1 MDLGGIIKWRD
12 TQNSRLYE
20 VFEVWKF
27 YFTSNEDWGFWVKL
41 YNIVISPA
49 KLFLFLRRKIAK
61 HWRRKN
67 RREAQL
73 FAVMN
78 FMIPAP
84 KSHDTKHRSH
94 DLAEVWREN
103 WLATRLWDSMHGV
116 RKHNI
121 INLQFNSLSI
131 QKLDVEV
138 LQNVSKMLAFD
149 LLENFYDECNKYS
162 LKRLVCE
169 CDIL

>member
-1 MDLGGIIKWRD
+1 
-12 TQNSRLYE
+12 
-20 VFEVWKF
+20 
-27 YFTSNEDWGFWVKL
+27 
-41 YNIVISPA
+41 
-49 KLFLFLRRKIAK
+49 
-61 HWRRKN
+61 
-67 RREAQL
+67 
-73 FAVMN
+73 
-78 FMIPAP
+78 
-84 KSHDTKHRSH
+84 
-94 DLAEVWREN
+94 
-103 WLATRLWDSMHGV
+103 MHGA

-149 LLENFYDECNKYS
+149 LLENFYDECNKYL

>member
-1 MDLGGIIKWRD
+1 
-12 TQNSRLYE
+12 
-20 VFEVWKF
+20 
-27 YFTSNEDWGFWVKL
+27 
-41 YNIVISPA
+41 
-49 KLFLFLRRKIAK
+49 
-61 HWRRKN
+61 
-67 RREAQL
+67 
-73 FAVMN
+73 
-78 FMIPAP
+78 
-84 KSHDTKHRSH
+84 
-94 DLAEVWREN
+94 
-103 WLATRLWDSMHGV
+103 MHGA

>member
-1 MDLGGIIKWRD
+1 
-12 TQNSRLYE
+12 
-20 VFEVWKF
+20 
-27 YFTSNEDWGFWVKL
+27 
-41 YNIVISPA
+41 
-49 KLFLFLRRKIAK
+49 
-61 HWRRKN
+61 
-67 RREAQL
+67 
-73 FAVMN
+73 
-78 FMIPAP
+78 
-84 KSHDTKHRSH
+84 
-94 DLAEVWREN
+94 
-103 WLATRLWDSMHGV
+103 MHGV

-149 LLENFYDECNKYS
+149 LLENFYDECNKYL